1 MLVCVEE
8 AGECRSQ
15 TLGEPRSHAGDRSSL
30 QPCSVRVGLMEGNS
44 GTGRGNSILPESVCS
59 SLFPAKM
66 LVYFHV
72 NTAYHSTNVDELPL
86 FTPVS
91 VAGKSLLCD
100 RDAGC
105 GPTEPSFL
113 TVSSGRASPRP
124 TALDHR
130 SR

>member
-1 MLVCVEE
+1 MQE
-8 AGECRSQ
+8 S
-15 TLGEPRSHAGDRSSL
+15 D
-30 QPCSVRVGLMEGNS
+30 
-44 GTGRGNSILPESVCS
+44 TGRASFSRGGQELIAALLRPCRLNGREQWDWEEQTDSGKIPLP
-59 SLFPAKM
+59 LFPAKM

-72 NTAYHSTNVDELPL
+72 NTAYHSINVDELPL

-91 VAGKSLLCD
+91 VAGESLLCD